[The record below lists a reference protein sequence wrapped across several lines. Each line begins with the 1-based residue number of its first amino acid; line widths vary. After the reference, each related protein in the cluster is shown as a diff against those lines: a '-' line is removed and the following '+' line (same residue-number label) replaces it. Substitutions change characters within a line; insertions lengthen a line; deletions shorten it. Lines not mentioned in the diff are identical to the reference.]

1 MELVSRSKELSGN
14 EKICYQHISSH
25 YWYATYGHFS
35 VVMHKESGYINVT
48 RLCKIHKKS
57 FKNWHANKHSR
68 LLINGLA
75 EKLIITPVK
84 MLVAI
89 VGGSGK
95 FRAVICGTYAH
106 PILLPHIVS
115 WIDSTFAAIVSIML
129 NTYFQVQTKTGDL
142 DVLLQDKKLQKDP
155 KEVKKDGDAR
165 NVASSTVELK
175 KAFKIFKRL
184 DDKYPYQAFEV
195 PPKAMDAA
203 VLRFQLTDAGTNDL
217 LLEGTNDLL
226 LEIDPIPQGV
236 SLYNLIKSAGLI
248 QTNRNMFKSQF
259 PQDTLLIKI
268 KELSWGNATCNEWF
282 ASEVITISDD
292 EL

>member
-1 MELVSRSKELSGN
+1 MELVLRSKELSGN
-14 EKICYQHISSH
+14 AKICYQHISSH

-75 EKLIITPVK
+75 EKLTITPEK

-95 FRAVICGTYAH
+95 SKAVICGTYAH

-115 WIDSTFAAIVSIML
+115 WIDSTFAAIVSIMV
-129 NTYFQVQTKTGDL
+129 NTYFQVQTETGDL
-142 DVLLQDKKLQKDP
+142 DVLLQDKKLQKAP
-155 KEVKKDGDAR
+155 KEAKKDGDAR
-165 NVASSTVELK
+165 NGASSAVKLK
-175 KAFKIFKRL
+175 KVFKIFKRL

-217 LLEGTNDLL
+217 LLE
-226 LEIDPIPQGV
+226 IDHIPQGV
-236 SLYNLIKSAGLI
+236 SLYNLLKSAGLI

-259 PQDTLLIKI
+259 PLDTLLIKI
-268 KELSWGNATCNEWF
+268 KELSWENATCNEWF